1 MTLSDLSIKRPVF
14 TTMMTMAL
22 VVVGLVGILRLGTD
36 LFPETP
42 IPFVAVTVEY
52 RGAGPMEIES
62 RVIKPIED
70 AVAGISGVSSIQSFS
85 RENYGLVFVEF
96 KLSMSQDRAIQE
108 VRDKVALVQ
117 NLPRDAEKPRVS
129 RLDIAAQPVLT
140 YVVNA
145 DLSTARLRE
154 LLRDELEPALGQIEG
169 VAQVRVVGGDQR
181 EIRVDV
187 DLQRAKAAGVAPAQ
201 IAERIGMENIDVPAG
216 RFELGPTEI
225 TVRTV
230 GQYKTAE
237 ELGRLA
243 VGRDAA
249 RGTQVLL
256 NEVATITDG
265 VADRRTLARLNGKE
279 AVTVEVVK
287 QPGSNTVE
295 VAKAVKQRMAALGPA
310 LGHGF
315 TATLL
320 IDSSTDIEENAK
332 EVWVALVFGGFMAVV
347 IILLF
352 LLDLRGTFISSLAL
366 PTSVI
371 GTFFVMYVL
380 GYTLNQLTLLAL
392 SLAIGLLI
400 DDAVVVRE
408 AITHRLEQGA
418 TPAEAASRGTKD
430 VFLAVFATTLSLVA
444 VFVPVA
450 FMPGIVGQFF
460 KQFGLTISAAV
471 LISMFISFTLDPM
484 LSARLSKQR
493 VPGGHFVENP
503 VAGALRRS
511 FEALERGYE
520 RLLKW
525 TLGHRWATAGL
536 TVAALVGSVFA
547 ARSLGID
554 FLLPM
559 DRNAFMVQLKLEQSA
574 SLAEST
580 ARAAEA
586 EAMLRALPDVT
597 DVYAVVG
604 VDPSGLGASGSNTV
618 QMRVLTKKRAARQL
632 TLTAMKDEARARLST
647 LPATEVAIMDPQ
659 IVEGFGDFLPMMIC
673 VMGPDFDTLAKEAA
687 HVAEVLRGLKSD
699 KGKPMATDV
708 RVMAN
713 PPKPELAVVIDRVR
727 AEDTALTSAALGMQ
741 LRLAMNGVVAGKLR
755 EGSTET
761 DIVVRLKREDRLNP
775 ETLED
780 TEVFTPRGPRTVG
793 DVARLTTQEAPSVIE
808 HFNRQRR
815 VMVHAAPSAF
825 ASLSEVSGA
834 LEQALAASPPAPG
847 YSLFYD
853 GQMRLLREQNDAFI
867 LVFVLAVAFVYMVL
881 ASQFESFKH
890 AFTILVSVPLALVG
904 ALLALFVTG
913 WSLTLGAMIGLIMLM
928 GLVTK
933 NAILLVDQTL
943 QNLRVGD
950 DLDTALLKAGPR
962 RLRPIL
968 MTSAAMA
975 VGMVPTAVGRG
986 QGFEFRAP
994 MAIAVIG
1001 GVITSTFLTLF
1012 VVPLLFSVVER
1023 LTLTRRRASLPTREP
1038 GERSAA

>member
-70 AVAGISGVSSIQSFS
+70 AVAGISGVASIQSFS

-145 DLSTARLRE
+145 DLSNARLRE
-154 LLRDELEPALGQIEG
+154 LLRDELEPALGQLEG

-216 RFELGPTEI
+216 RFELGPTEV

-230 GQYKTAE
+230 GQFKTAE

-279 AVTVEVVK
+279 AVTVEVLK
-287 QPGSNTVE
+287 QPGSNTE

-408 AITHRLEQGA
+408 AITHRLEQGT
-418 TPAEAASRGTKD
+418 TPAEAAARGTKD
-430 VFLAVFATTLSLVA
+430 VFLAVA
-444 VFVPVA
+444 
-450 FMPGIVGQFF
+450 GG
-460 KQFGLTISAAV
+460 
-471 LISMFISFTLDPM
+471 
-484 LSARLSKQR
+484 RLR
-493 VPGGHFVENP
+493 PGGLHAGHRGPVLQAVRPHHLGGGAHLDVHLVHLGPDAVGPAVE
-503 VAGALRRS
+503 AAGARGALRREPGGGRAAA
-511 FEALERGYE
+511 FLR
-520 RLLKW
+520 
-525 TLGHRWATAGL
+525 GHRAGL
-536 TVAALVGSVFA
+536 
-547 ARSLGID
+547 
-554 FLLPM
+554 
-559 DRNAFMVQLKLEQSA
+559 
-574 SLAEST
+574 
-580 ARAAEA
+580 
-586 EAMLRALPDVT
+586 
-597 DVYAVVG
+597 
-604 VDPSGLGASGSNTV
+604 
-618 QMRVLTKKRAARQL
+618 
-632 TLTAMKDEARARLST
+632 
-647 LPATEVAIMDPQ
+647 
-659 IVEGFGDFLPMMIC
+659 
-673 VMGPDFDTLAKEAA
+673 
-687 HVAEVLRGLKSD
+687 
-699 KGKPMATDV
+699 
-708 RVMAN
+708 
-713 PPKPELAVVIDRVR
+713 
-727 AEDTALTSAALGMQ
+727 
-741 LRLAMNGVVAGKLR
+741 
-755 EGSTET
+755 
-761 DIVVRLKREDRLNP
+761 
-775 ETLED
+775 
-780 TEVFTPRGPRTVG
+780 
-793 DVARLTTQEAPSVIE
+793 
-808 HFNRQRR
+808 
-815 VMVHAAPSAF
+815 
-825 ASLSEVSGA
+825 
-834 LEQALAASPPAPG
+834 
-847 YSLFYD
+847 
-853 GQMRLLREQNDAFI
+853 
-867 LVFVLAVAFVYMVL
+867 
-881 ASQFESFKH
+881 
-890 AFTILVSVPLALVG
+890 
-904 ALLALFVTG
+904 
-913 WSLTLGAMIGLIMLM
+913 
-928 GLVTK
+928 
-933 NAILLVDQTL
+933 
-943 QNLRVGD
+943 
-950 DLDTALLKAGPR
+950 
-962 RLRPIL
+962 
-968 MTSAAMA
+968 
-975 VGMVPTAVGRG
+975 
-986 QGFEFRAP
+986 
-994 MAIAVIG
+994 
-1001 GVITSTFLTLF
+1001 
-1012 VVPLLFSVVER
+1012 
-1023 LTLTRRRASLPTREP
+1023 
-1038 GERSAA
+1038 